1 MKYLLAILTVFMSG
15 CATINFQSVEFS
27 CSNLPKWAVS
37 GMPLLV
43 LLMSIALI
51 LSEWM
56 SLTEKI
62 KANGI
67 VQWIISKV
75 KERLKR
81 VPPQNNE

>member
-1 MKYLLAILTVFMSG
+1 MKYLLAILTVFASG
-15 CATINFQSVEFS
+15 CATINFQSVEFN

-37 GMPLLV
+37 GMPVLV
-43 LLMSIALI
+43 LLMSIGLI

-56 SLTEKI
+56 SLTDKI

-75 KERLKR
+75 KEKLKR